1 MQNNSKYIL
10 LAVAA
15 VAAAGALVIWH
26 GRSAVEKRGTRP
38 SSPGG
43 VKTAMK
49 TASGMPVAGPGSA
62 VTAQESSER
71 REDFVG
77 FLPGET
83 IEARLMRVRSANWM
97 TLRAAV
103 VDCAG
108 LDPRAIATWASTNLP
123 AGGERA
129 FALRLALSKWTALNP
144 QEALAWAATLSPKE
158 GRESA
163 LRDIFYAWASQSPE
177 SAAEQLKSPQDFQT
191 RSLAI
196 AAIAYYWA
204 EKDLNAATKWAWDL
218 PESAGRT
225 YALANI
231 ARRLFYSDGQ
241 AAKEWAQKLPES
253 RARNETILEMAGL
266 LAMKDPVAAADWLEK
281 QIPGGPGPDPAF
293 QILVARWAVG
303 NQAEAVAWASQLPD
317 DGTREHALATIAQA
331 LVPHQPKVAASVAVS
346 MPAGQKKEET
356 IYKIALDWARSDAP
370 AASDWAAGL
379 AAGSEQKAAQEAI
392 AQAQAASEPP
402 AATEPSAEPSAPAAL
417 DTATGNSA
425 NRLSPEVFQSPW
437 WELVPIVEQLP
448 DGVLREGLAHRTAVE
463 WSEEDPKAA
472 ASWISEQL
480 PDGRALDTA
489 LRVIVWNWTLKD
501 AAAATA
507 WAQSRPDAHTREH
520 AVLSSAMA
528 LARSSPDPAILGG
541 LLKSIQDI
549 PPDDTRRQAVGNI
562 AYQWARTAADISSV
576 TNWAAGLSE
585 EEGRSIALE
594 QIAKAVNAK

>member
-1 MQNNSKYIL
+1 MQKHSKYIL
-10 LAVAA
+10 LAVAT
-15 VAAAGALVIWH
+15 VAMTCALVIWRD
-26 GRSAVEKRGTRP
+26 RSAVEGRGTPRT
-38 SSPGG
+38 SPGG
-43 VKTAMK
+43 VNAAMK
-49 TASGMPVAGPGSA
+49 TAPGMPVAGPGS
-62 VTAQESSER
+62 TAPALKTGER
-71 REDFVG
+71 RVEFTG

-83 IEARLMRVRSANWM
+83 MEARLTRMRNADWM

-108 LDPRAIATWASTNLP
+108 LDPRATAVWAAANLP

-129 FALRLALSKWTALNP
+129 FALRHALSKWTALDP
-144 QEALAWAATLSPKE
+144 REALAWASKLSTE
-158 GRESA
+158 QGRESA
-163 LRDIFYAWASQSPE
+163 LRDVFYAWASQSPE
-177 SAAEQLKSPQDFQT
+177 SAAEQLKLAQDFRT
-191 RSLAI
+191 RSLAT
-196 AAIAYYWA
+196 AAVAYYWA

-218 PESAGRT
+218 PENAGRT

-253 RARNETILEMAGL
+253 RARNETILELAGL
-266 LAMKDPVAAADWLEK
+266 LAMKDPVSAADWLEK
-281 QIPGGPGPDPAF
+281 EIPGGPGPDPAF
-293 QILVARWAVG
+293 QILVARWAAG

-331 LVPHQPKVAASVAVS
+331 LGPHQPQIAASVAVS

-356 IYKIALDWARSDAP
+356 IYKVASIWARTDAS

-379 AAGSEQKAAQEAI
+379 AAGPEQKAAQEAI
-392 AQAQAASEPP
+392 AKAEAASQPP
-402 AATEPSAEPSAPAAL
+402 AATEPSAEPSAPAAS

-425 NRLSPEVFQSPW
+425 NRLSQEVFQSPW
-437 WELVPIVEQLP
+437 WELVPLVEQLP

-463 WSEEDPKAA
+463 WAKEDPKAA

-480 PDGRALDTA
+480 AEGRALDTA

-507 WAQSRPDAHTREH
+507 WEKSLTDAHTREH

-528 LARSSPDPAILGG
+528 LARSTPDPAVLSG
-541 LLKSIQDI
+541 LLESIRDI

-562 AYQWARTAADISSV
+562 AYQWARTAADIGSV

-594 QIAKAVNAK
+594 QIRKAVNAK